1 MTKLVINPVAF
12 QLGNLSVKWY
22 GIIMAVAIILAAFM
36 AINEGKKRHIIPDD
50 FVDLLLCAVPL
61 GYVGARI
68 YYVIFEWGYY
78 SQHPDQIIAIWNGG
92 IAIYGGLIAGLIV
105 LLVFCYKRELPPFL
119 MLDIITPGVMAAQIL
134 GRWGNFVNQEAHG
147 GSTTLHFLQS
157 LHLPEFIIQQ
167 MKIGGTY
174 YKPTFLYESFFNLI
188 GLILILSLRHKKHV
202 FKQGEVFMTYLL
214 WYSVVRFF
222 VEGMR
227 TDSLYIFGIIRV
239 SQALSL
245 VLFIATIILW
255 IYRRKVV
262 KPKWYLE
269 GSGLKYPYTRDQLDY

>member
-1 MTKLVINPVAF
+1 MQLVLNPVAF
-12 QLGNLSVKWY
+12 HLGNLSVKWY
-22 GIIMAVAIILAAFM
+22 GIIMAISITVATWM
-36 AINEGKKRHIIPDD
+36 AIDEGKKRQIASDD
-50 FVDLLLCAVPL
+50 FIDLLLWAVPL

-92 IAIYGGLIAGLIV
+92 IAVYGGLIAGLLV
-105 LLVFCYKRELPPFL
+105 LLVFCRKRGLSPFL
-119 MLDIITPGVMAAQIL
+119 MLDIIAPGVMAAQII

-147 GSTTLHFLQS
+147 GPTTLHFLQS
-157 LHLPEFIIQQ
+157 LYLPNFIIQQ
-167 MKIGGTY
+167 MKINGVY
-174 YKPTFLYESFFNLI
+174 YQPTFLYESFFNLI
-188 GLILILSLRHKKHV
+188 GLILILSLRHKKHL
-202 FKQGEVFMTYLL
+202 FKQGEIFMSYLL

-222 VEGMR
+222 VEGLR
-227 TDSLYIFGIIRV
+227 TDSLYMFGIIRV

-245 VLFIATIILW
+245 ILFFAVIGLW

-269 GSGLKYPYTRDQLDY
+269 GSGLKYPYTRS